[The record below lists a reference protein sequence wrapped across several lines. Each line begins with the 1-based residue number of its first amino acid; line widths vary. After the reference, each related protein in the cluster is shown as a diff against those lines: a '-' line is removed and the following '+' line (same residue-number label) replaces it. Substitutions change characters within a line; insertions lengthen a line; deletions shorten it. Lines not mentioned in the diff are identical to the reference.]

1 MLVAMPKHARRLIFL
16 LIGFAFVAVAARNFL
31 VDKSFY
37 EYGHYRGNAVAEIAR
52 DKPKFQGTQYCKS
65 CHAAQFAQWSKGVHE
80 SANIGK
86 VVKCEV
92 CHGPGGGRDPVK
104 NYINAT
110 TGPIHP
116 KNLKLVVPND
126 TRALCTL
133 CHEKMPG
140 RPVQQAQIVI
150 QDHAGTL
157 QCTVCHNP
165 HSPRTFVGALIAPAR
180 PGNAAAGKSK
190 TEACA
195 GCHGNAGVSLGLPG
209 PTLAGQSEA
218 YLVEALTAYKTG
230 KRNNEL
236 MKAMVASM
244 GDGDIANVAAYYAGL
259 KCDVGPKTS
268 DQAAYARKAGAS
280 VCTNC
285 HGADG
290 VSPDHTA
297 PNLAGQSKDYLAS
310 ALKSYGSGARSHVV
324 MYVLANATSD
334 ADVEKIATYYARAT
348 CQ

>member
-1 MLVAMPKHARRLIFL
+1 MPKHVRRLIFL

-52 DKPKFQGTQYCKS
+52 DKPKFQGTEFCKS
-65 CHAAQFAQWSKGVHE
+65 CHAAQFAQWSKGVHD
-80 SANIGK
+80 SAKTGK

-110 TGPIHP
+110 TGPVHP
-116 KNLKLVVPND
+116 KNLKLIIPTD

-133 CHEKMPG
+133 CHEKMPS

-150 QDHAGTL
+150 RDHAGTF

-165 HSPRTFVGALIAPAR
+165 HSPRTFLGALIAPAH
-180 PGNAAAGKSK
+180 PGTAAAGKSK

-218 YLVEALTAYKTG
+218 YLIEALTAYKTG

-236 MKAMVASM
+236 MKAMVANLS
-244 GDGDIANVAAYYAGL
+244 DGDIADVAAYYAGL
-259 KCDVGPKTS
+259 KCDVSPNAS
-268 DQAAYARKAGAS
+268 DQAAAARKAGAS

-285 HGADG
+285 HGANGISADRA
-290 VSPDHTA
+290 A
-297 PNLAGQSKDYLAS
+297 PNLAGLSKDYLAA
-310 ALKSYGSGARSHVV
+310 ALKSYASGARSHVV
-324 MYVLANATSD
+324 MYVIANATSD
-334 ADVEKIATYYARAT
+334 ADVEKIAAYYARAT
-348 CQ
+348 CK